1 VQADVT
7 DISVLQAR
15 KDDQAHRDLIDAV
28 AAQWTGPRRSGPEMF
43 EEHARLRSEKV
54 AVKAQGSSIT
64 YDELNRWANRIARAV
79 IERIG
84 SDQQAVAVPMG
95 NDIPHMASMLGV
107 MKSNNIFVAINPDD
121 PPDRA
126 AQITDIAD
134 AKLFIAKEEWF
145 AEAGDFDPDGVEVV
159 RFEHFGDG
167 LSEANLDLKIDPESF
182 ARLIFTSGSTGAPKG
197 VPKEH
202 WKGGHDTLHPYSAIG
217 PNDVVSQLAP
227 PNFAAGV
234 AYIDYALLA
243 GGTLCLYDVRK
254 EGLHRVADWINENEI
269 TFLGMGPSLFR
280 RLFELVPEG
289 VTFPSVRVV
298 TTGGEALLKGDVEL
312 YKRHFSRGSELHN
325 LLASTEA
332 DIVTRYLIDHDTVIE
347 DAYVPVGYPD
357 SDVDLILLDDDGQ
370 EVGFDQQGML
380 YVRSPRNA
388 SGYWKNAEQTAKS
401 FVPDPTGGPGVVYR
415 TGDMAILKPDGC
427 LHFLGRRDFRVKVRG
442 YGVDLTEVERAL
454 LGLPGV
460 KEAAVVPQQR
470 GDENRL
476 VAYLSH
482 KETTGALSQNDV
494 RSALLK
500 QLPDYAVPT
509 AYVILDALPLTDRGK
524 VDRRALPDV
533 DEVGPTRHGKV
544 VPPRDDTERG
554 LVAIWQHVLGAKEV
568 GIEDHFFDEL
578 GGTSI
583 QGLQTFAEMATR
595 MDLDLSPTLL
605 LEAPTIAQLSEVIKS
620 GAGHSTYTSLVPIR
634 ATGDKTPFFC
644 VHGGGGGAFF
654 VRDIANHIPEDR
666 PVYGLQ
672 AAGFSTGTP
681 GVYRP
686 VEEIAARYL
695 AEIRDVQP
703 DGPYLL
709 GGLSFGGIVAYE
721 MAQQLRAK
729 GEETALLALL
739 DTKLW
744 TLHEQDDPD
753 DPRRHVNRMKR
764 MGNPAQKAWYVI
776 GGVGRRAYRRYR
788 QFRVYLG
795 VRAFHKLPKDLRKF
809 HYFPLFSQAN
819 REYSMAEY
827 PGDVLFISE
836 AGSREE
842 QLQDW
847 TPYVKGAIEM
857 HEIDAGHFD
866 LVVEPYVAELAGYLV
881 DAFDRIEP

>member
-1 VQADVT
+1 VQAGVT
-7 DISVLQAR
+7 DIGVVQAR
-15 KDDQAHRDLIDAV
+15 KDEQAQRELIASI
-28 AAQWTGPRRSGPEMF
+28 AAQTTGPRRSEPEMF
-43 EEHARLRSEKV
+43 EEHVRLRPDAV
-54 AVKAQGSSIT
+54 AIKAQGSQIT
-64 YDELNRWANRIARAV
+64 YDELNRAANRIGRAV
-79 IERIG
+79 IEQVG
-84 SDQQAVAVPMG
+84 SDQVPVAVALG
-95 NDIPHMASMLGV
+95 NDIPHMTVMLGV
-107 MKSNNIFVAINPDD
+107 MKSNNIFLALNPDD
-121 PPDRA
+121 PPERA
-126 AQITDIAD
+126 AQIMDIAG
-134 AKLFIAKEEWF
+134 AKLFIAKEAWL
-145 AEAGDFDPDGVEVV
+145 AEAGDFNPDGVEIIP
-159 RFEHFGDG
+159 FERLGHG
-167 LSEANLDLKIDPESF
+167 LPDTNLDVDIDPESY

-202 WKGGHDTLHPYSAIG
+202 WKGGFDTLHPYSNLG
-217 PNDVVSQLAP
+217 PDDKVAQLAP
-227 PNFAAGV
+227 PSFAAAP
-234 AYIDYALLA
+234 AYIDYALLG

-254 EGLHRVADWINENEI
+254 EGLHRLAEWIDENEI
-269 TFLGMGPSLFR
+269 TFLGMVPSLFR
-280 RLFELVPEG
+280 RFLEMVPEG
-289 VTFPSVRVV
+289 ATFPTVRFV
-298 TTGGEALLKGDVEL
+298 TAGGEALLKGDVDL
-312 YKRHFSRGSELHN
+312 YKRHFTKESVFHN

-332 DIVTRYLIDHDTVIE
+332 DIVTRFHIDHDTVVE
-347 DAYVPVGYPD
+347 DSYVPVGYPD
-357 SDVDLILLDDDGQ
+357 ADVDLILLDDDGQ
-370 EVGFDQQGML
+370 QVGYDEPGML
-380 YVRSPRNA
+380 YVRSPRLA
-388 SGYWKNAEQTAKS
+388 HQYWNNPEQTAKS
-401 FVPDPTGGPGVVYR
+401 FVPDPSGGPGVVYR
-415 TGDMAILKPDGC
+415 TGDMAIMRPDGC
-427 LHFLGRRDFRVKVRG
+427 LHYLGRKDFRVKVRG
-442 YGVDLTEVERAL
+442 YGVDLTEIERAL

-460 KEAAVVPQQR
+460 REAAVIAKQT
-470 GDENRL
+470 GDEARL
-476 VAYLSH
+476 VAYF
-482 KETTGALSQNDV
+482 SQNDSNGTLGKNAV
-494 RSALLK
+494 RAALLK
-500 QLPDYAVPT
+500 KLPDYAVPSI
-509 AYVILDALPLTDRGK
+509 YVVLDSLPLTDRGK

-533 DEVGPTRHGKV
+533 DEVGPSRHKEP
-544 VPPRDDTERG
+544 VPPRDDTERA
-554 LVAIWQHVLGAKEV
+554 LVEIWEHVLGIKDV

-583 QGLQTFAEMATR
+583 QGLQTFAELATR

-605 LEAPTIAQLSEVIKS
+605 LEAPTIARLGEVIKS
-620 GAGHSTYTSLVPIR
+620 GAGHSTYTSLVPVR

-644 VHGGGGGAFF
+644 VHGGGGGVFF
-654 VRDIANHIPEDR
+654 VRDIANHVPEDR

-703 DGPYLL
+703 NGPYLF

-721 MAQQLRAK
+721 MAQQLRAR

-753 DPRRHVNRMKR
+753 DPMRHVNRMKR
-764 MGNPAQKAWYVI
+764 MGNPAEKAWYVI
-776 GGVGRRAYRRYR
+776 GGVGRRAYRKYR

-819 REYSMAEY
+819 REYSLQEY

-866 LVVEPYVAELAGYLV
+866 LVVEPHVGELAGYLV
-881 DAFDRIEP
+881 DAFDRVDP